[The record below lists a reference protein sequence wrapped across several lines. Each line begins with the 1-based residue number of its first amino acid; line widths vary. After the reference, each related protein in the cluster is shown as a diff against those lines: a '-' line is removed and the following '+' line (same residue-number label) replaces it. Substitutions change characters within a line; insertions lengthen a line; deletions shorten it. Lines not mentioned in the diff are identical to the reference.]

1 MQRIVAILDASGISK
16 DLLFSVW
23 VMGACLVEQEL
34 GLT

>member
-1 MQRIVAILDASGISK
+1 MQRIVANLDASGISK

-23 VMGACLVEQEL
+23 VMGAFLIKQEL